1 MHSINYIPK
10 KRQKIY
16 EIITELCIWSEKLCY
31 FMETCNKSKWELS
44 YLIPKLEQKIV
55 YSNKI
60 VTKLLK
66 SVNQA
71 SLYDIDRIVY
81 YPWSENKK

>member
-1 MHSINYIPK
+1 M
-10 KRQKIY
+10 
-16 EIITELCIWSEKLCY
+16 
-31 FMETCNKSKWELS
+31 
-44 YLIPKLEQKIV
+44 YLIRKIVLLHGNMLQIKMRAVIFDTKFGTKIV